1 MTSSPIYHLPEELLD
16 RICHFTPNLHSLCLV
31 NKNLNRI
38 ATAHLYTTISLS
50 HSNFKHL
57 RSLTLMLWTSPKHR
71 ALVRSISVRRA
82 YGGDLVPWPEHAD
95 LDGVISEQVEMYV
108 REGERESWCKQV
120 RDGMDPLPIAS
131 LLLRSLQRVRRMGF
145 DGFELVDPG
154 GRG

>member
-1 MTSSPIYHLPEELLD
+1 M
-16 RICHFTPNLHSLCLV
+16 
-31 NKNLNRI
+31 
-38 ATAHLYTTISLS
+38 
-50 HSNFKHL
+50 
-57 RSLTLMLWTSPKHR
+57 
-71 ALVRSISVRRA
+71 
-82 YGGDLVPWPEHAD
+82 PWPEHAD